1 MYRGEQHNLIIPSP
15 TENLFQWNFC
25 ARRDELRAGGDTFS
39 VHPHRL
45 SSRFHNTKPCP
56 KTSTRHDTKFVQH
69 PAVLCC
75 FPLPGPQLS
84 SGRPHYNGK
93 ARNISLQRKTCCC
106 QRLPRD
112 AAGQEDAKLP
122 SSCVSVV
129 GRWVVVSQK
138 HTPSPTVCVHVGNVW
153 R

>member
-69 PAVLCC
+69 PAVLCY
-75 FPLPGPQLS
+75 FPPAGPPIVLRS
-84 SGRPHYNGK
+84 SP
-93 ARNISLQRKTCCC
+93 LQRESAQHLATAQNLLLSTIAKG
-106 QRLPRD
+106 RGG
-112 AAGQEDAKLP
+112 AGRRQT
-122 SSCVSVV
+122 SIIMCV
-129 GRWVVVSQK
+129 GRRPVGRCLAK
-138 HTPSPTVCVHVGNVW
+138 THT
-153 R
+153 